1 MENSFIT
8 CNLLGGLGNQLFQIF
23 TTISYS
29 LENNVKFFFPNYKGM
44 KGIDGVSERNAYW
57 DNLFFNLRPYIKD
70 INQGVMVQERKS
82 YTYSK
87 LPSPIRNTTIVLF
100 GYFQSLK
107 YFSNKRDD
115 IVKLIGIS
123 KYQNK
128 IGEINAISLHFRIG
142 DYKVNTNF
150 HPILS
155 VDYYKRAL
163 KSIIL
168 KTGKNNWTV
177 KYCYEKQDEIMVGE
191 KIEYLKRQF
200 PDLVFEKVDN
210 KLEDWQ
216 QMLYMSCCKHNII
229 ANSTFSWWAA
239 YLNKNNDKVVCYPEI
254 WFGKGYDIKDVSEM
268 FEGLGW
274 KKITV

>member
-82 YTYSK
+82 HTYSK

-107 YFSNKRDD
+107 YFSNK
-115 IVKLIGIS
+115 
-123 KYQNK
+123 
-128 IGEINAISLHFRIG
+128 
-142 DYKVNTNF
+142 
-150 HPILS
+150 
-155 VDYYKRAL
+155 
-163 KSIIL
+163 
-168 KTGKNNWTV
+168 KN
-177 KYCYEKQDEIMVGE
+177 D
-191 KIEYLKRQF
+191 
-200 PDLVFEKVDN
+200 
-210 KLEDWQ
+210 
-216 QMLYMSCCKHNII
+216 II
-229 ANSTFSWWAA
+229 AL
-239 YLNKNNDKVVCYPEI
+239 LN
-254 WFGKGYDIKDVSEM
+254 F
-268 FEGLGW
+268 
-274 KKITV
+274 